1 MLKEGSFMKSNLNW
15 RKKLI
20 FLTLISLCTP
30 LFLPIVP
37 VLASSPPL
45 SQNGSLSVK
54 GTKLI
59 NKNGKTVQLK
69 GVSTHGISW
78 FPQYLNKKAMKHM
91 RDKWGINT
99 IRIAM
104 YTEDWNG
111 YCSSGAKNQTK
122 LQNLVYQGIED
133 AVELGLYVIVDWHIL
148 SDGNP
153 NKHVKEAKA
162 FFQRISK
169 KYKKN
174 KNILYEICNEPNGG
188 TTWNEI
194 KNYANKIIP
203 VIQKNNPNAII
214 IVGTP
219 NWCQDVDVA
228 AKSPITGYKNILYSL
243 HFYANTH
250 REAYR
255 KKTQT
260 ALKAGLPL
268 FVTEFGI
275 CDASGN
281 GAINTAEGNK
291 WINLLNKNK
300 ISYIA
305 WNLSN
310 KNESCALIKNSS
322 SKISGWKKSDLTD
335 YGKWLLQVLK
345 K

>member
-20 FLTLISLCTP
+20 FLTLISLYTP

-133 AVELGLYVIVDWHIL
+133 AAELGLYVIVDWHIL

-174 KNILYEICNEPNGG
+174 KNILYEICNEPNEG